1 MRRLLTI
8 LIPLLLPTLLYFGY
22 IWFGRQ
28 RAAPSPSAAP
38 SARDVPWLW
47 LGIAGLL
54 LLAVTLVAS
63 ALYGGA
69 EPGSH
74 YEPPQL
80 IDGQVQPGGF
90 SNGN

>member
-22 IWFGRQ
+22 IWFDRQ
-28 RAAPSPSAAP
+28 RGATSPGGAQ
-38 SARDVPWLW
+38 SARDIPWLW
-47 LGIAGLL
+47 LGAAGLL

-63 ALYGGA
+63 ALFGGA
-69 EPGSH
+69 APGSH
-74 YEPPQL
+74 YQPPQL

>member
-8 LIPLLLPTLLYFGY
+8 LLPLLLPTLLYFGY
-22 IWFGRQ
+22 LWF
-28 RAAPSPSAAP
+28 
-38 SARDVPWLW
+38 ARSRGATGSGGTQSVRDIPWFW

-63 ALYGGA
+63 TLIGGA
-69 EPGSH
+69 APGSH
-74 YEPPQL
+74 YQPPQL

-90 SNGN
+90 SDGS

>member
-22 IWFGRQ
+22 IWLGRR
-28 RAAPSPSAAP
+28 RAGPTPSAAP

-54 LLAVTLVAS
+54 LLAVTLAAS

-69 EPGSH
+69 VPGSR
-74 YEPPQL
+74 YQPPRL
-80 IDGQVQPGGF
+80 IDGQVQPGEF

>member
-22 IWFGRQ
+22 LWFARNRGAT
-28 RAAPSPSAAP
+28 AAGGSQSP
-38 SARDVPWLW
+38 RDIPWLW
-47 LGIAGLL
+47 LGVAGLL

-63 ALYGGA
+63 SLFGGA
-69 EPGSH
+69 APGSRYH
-74 YEPPQL
+74 PPQL

>member
-22 IWFGRQ
+22 ILIGRQ
-28 RAAPSPSAAP
+28 RGTASGAAS
-38 SARDVPWLW
+38 RDIPWLW
-47 LGIAGLL
+47 LGVAGLL

-63 ALYGGA
+63 ALFGGA

>member
-22 IWFGRQ
+22 IWLGRQ
-28 RAAPSPSAAP
+28 RGAAAGANPT
-38 SARDVPWLW
+38 RDIPWLW
-47 LGIAGLL
+47 LGVAGLL

-63 ALYGGA
+63 ALFGGA
-69 EPGSH
+69 DPGSH